1 MIRNILFYLKEAFL
15 SAKKNSI
22 ISFATVICLTATLII
37 MGIFLILSL
46 NLNIFLAN
54 VESQLIAVSYL
65 KDNLSEEEIRKLAK
79 EISGLDGVREVH
91 YISKEEALQKL
102 KEDLDEHADILAGM
116 PENPLPSSLEIKVY
130 ETDYLEEVA
139 LQVAQYNGIEEVNYG
154 GEITNNVILLFDFIR
169 KTGLGIIA
177 VLLGISILIMFSV
190 IKISIHSRQQE
201 IEIMALVGATSW
213 FIRWPFIIEGFLKGL
228 VSSFIA
234 FLLLSK
240 AYQYF
245 IEQMEKIIPFIPIGS
260 EQEFIIKIGIIL
272 ILIGTLIGI
281 FGSMLSLRR
290 INYEEL

>member
-272 ILIGTLIGI
+272 IL
-281 FGSMLSLRR
+281 
-290 INYEEL
+290 

>member
-1 MIRNILFYLKEAFL
+1 FYLKEAFL

-91 YISKEEALQKL
+91 YISKEEALQQL